1 MKATILTIVLCFA
14 LGWVGDCAAQP
25 FAGQT
30 RNKLVVKQ
38 SKRAVKRAANGKNYY
53 AVKKNG
59 KVKRNR
65 WGR

>member
-38 SKRAVKRAANGKNYY
+38 SKRAIKRAAKGKTYY
-53 AVKKNG
+53 THKNG
-59 KVKRNR
+59 KVKRNW

>member
-14 LGWVGDCAAQP
+14 LGCGGASAQP

-30 RNKLVVKQ
+30 KHKLVVKQ
-38 SKRAVKRAANGKNYY
+38 SKRAIKRAAKGKTYY
-53 AVKKNG
+53 THKKNG
-59 KVKRNR
+59 KVIRNW

>member
-14 LGWVGDCAAQP
+14 FGCGGELSAQP

-38 SKRAVKRAANGKNYY
+38 SKRAVKRAAKGKTYY
-53 AVKKNG
+53 THKNG
-59 KVKRNR
+59 RVKRNW

>member
-1 MKATILTIVLCFA
+1 MKAILLTIVLCFA

-30 RNKLVVKQ
+30 KHKLVVKQ
-38 SKRAVKRAANGKNYY
+38 SKRAVKRASKGKSYY
-53 AVKKNG
+53 AHKNG
-59 KVKRNR
+59 RVKRNW

>member
-1 MKATILTIVLCFA
+1 MKAILLTIVLCFA
-14 LGWVGDCAAQP
+14 LGCGGASAQP

-38 SKRAVKRAANGKNYY
+38 SKRAIKRAAKGKSYY
-53 AVKKNG
+53 AHKNG
-59 KVKRNR
+59 RVKRNW